1 MKRSLFV
8 IAILIVAGLGVAA
21 GYFLRPTVTSE
32 VEETEE
38 SEQTSGSETARTD
51 APIYFATMTHMEGNH
66 TDDRDRGVFDRHV
79 AGLRY
84 ALQLATEYNA
94 KITVESEQPFA
105 KASIAYGVNVLKE
118 FVDAGMGVGTHCDIN
133 PRRDYPLPQLVR
145 ELTTR
150 KQLVDTLV
158 GAEHN
163 RGCSGAGGASD
174 WASGMIRAGFTY
186 IDGIVGFHYLS
197 MPLSERPDGWTD
209 DYINE
214 TAYHDNAPQDLT
226 LRYHPFFV
234 KNALDFVPDEDGTLL
249 VSAGSVGTLQQL
261 EESRAEGADYASCA
275 PNCPLETG
283 DVDALI
289 AEVRE
294 IADLH
299 DGSAIGKIDVHIQT
313 SDWEIENDTV
323 LRYFFTEMNKLVD
336 EGVIEWATQG
346 EVYDAVVD
354 WTK

>member
-8 IAILIVAGLGVAA
+8 IAILIVAAVGVVT
-21 GYFLRPTVTSE
+21 GYLLRPSSSPQ
-32 VEETEE
+32 TEE
-38 SEQTSGSETARTD
+38 RKAATEPVSVRTD
-51 APIYFATMTHMEGNH
+51 APLYFATMTHMESNH
-66 TDDRDRGVFDRHV
+66 TDDRDRGIFDRHV
-79 AGLRY
+79 TQLRY

-105 KASIAYGVNVLKE
+105 KASANYGVNVLKE
-118 FVDAGMGVGTHCDIN
+118 FVAAGMGVGTHCDIN

-174 WASGMIRAGFTY
+174 WASGMIRAGFKY

-209 DYINE
+209 DYISE
-214 TAYHDNAPQDLT
+214 TTYHDNAPEDLT

-234 KNALDFVPDEDGTLL
+234 KNALDFAPDEDGTLL

-261 EESRAEGADYASCA
+261 EESRAEGTDYASCA
-275 PNCPLETG
+275 PNCPLESG

-289 AEVRE
+289 AEIRE
-294 IADLH
+294 IAELH
-299 DGSAIGKIDVHIQT
+299 DGSEVGKIDVHIQT
-313 SDWEIENDTV
+313 TDWERENDAV
-323 LRYFFTEMNKLVD
+323 LRYFFTQINTLVA
-336 EGVIEWATQG
+336 EGLIEWATQG
-346 EVYDAVVD
+346 EVYDAVVG
-354 WTK
+354 WTNT